1 MEAVVRAKSRSSS
14 LISLGA
20 ARLALEQATD
30 VAAVATLVD
39 RLEVV
44 RVAARK
50 ARLSLD
56 AQNDWAT
63 LKLEAERKAGG
74 MLTEL
79 RRAGELRAGRPN
91 ADEGSALSGVGISQ
105 QQSSRWQR
113 LSAVPEGKFR
123 AWLEQVTESG
133 LEVTEVGLTGLA
145 ARMKNPESI
154 YVRPTAMPPGL
165 APRNVVIEGDCFQVL
180 ATLPDSCVDALVTDP
195 PAAISFMNTG
205 WDSDRGGRDAWVS
218 WLTDV
223 LRESLRVVKPG
234 GHALV
239 WSLPRTSHWTGWAL
253 EEAGWEIRDSVIHV
267 FFQGMPKSL
276 DAAKA
281 VDRLA
286 GRDHASPSTDEI
298 EWDGWGSGL
307 KPAHETWWLARKPS
321 DLSVAENLLTWGTG
335 ALNIGATRVKF
346 ASEADEHESK
356 AKNQHAA
363 FGTQPGGNAVYGDY
377 SMVAR
382 TNYNPPG
389 RWPANVVL
397 SDPVFDGEVEG
408 VVGGGT
414 SGPGVWGT
422 SNKGTNPDRSFN
434 GSPGR
439 AEYRTTASVE
449 EDGPAGKSRYFAL
462 PKASRRDRDGRW
474 PANLVLSDPVFDG
487 TIDGVPIE
495 GVVGGG
501 ASKGGSYPT
510 QRGVG
515 RSTSFGAGRPTAGGA
530 RQMGDEGGKSRYF
543 VLPKASRRDRDSG
556 VPGARPVQNDHVAVK
571 SVALMRHLV
580 RLVARRGSLILDPF
594 AGSGTT
600 GVAAALEG
608 IDYLLIEREPEYVA
622 IARAR
627 LGLDKVGE

>member
-1 MEAVVRAKSRSSS
+1 MESIIRAPIPSSS
-14 LISLGA
+14 LISLA
-20 ARLALEQATD
+20 DARRALAQATD

-44 RVAARK
+44 RLAARK
-50 ARLSLD
+50 ARLSLE

-79 RRAGELRAGRPN
+79 RRAGELHAGRPN
-91 ADEGSALSGVGISQ
+91 NADNVAAFLSGFGISQ
-105 QQSSRWQR
+105 HQSSRWQR
-113 LSAVPEGKFR
+113 LSTVPEDAFR
-123 AWLEQVTESG
+123 AWLEQMTEAGS
-133 LEVTEVGLTGLA
+133 EVTEVGLTGVA
-145 ARMKNPESI
+145 ARLKFPEQP
-154 YVRPTAMPPGL
+154 YVRPTAMPPGV
-165 APRNVVIEGDCFQVL
+165 APRNVVIEGDCLQVL

-195 PAAISFMNTG
+195 PAAVSFMNSD
-205 WDSDRGGRDAWVS
+205 WDSDRGGRDAWVA
-218 WLTDV
+218 WMTDV

-234 GHALV
+234 GYALV

-253 EEAGWEIRDSVIHV
+253 EEAGWAVQDSVIHV

-276 DAAKA
+276 DAGKA
-281 VDRLA
+281 LDRLA
-286 GRDHASPSTDEI
+286 GAERPVVGKAPWSQPAISGHHGGLGHPGVRLAPEGRFTPDVTSPATDDAQ

-307 KPAHETWWLARKPS
+307 KPAHEDWWLARKPT

-335 ALNIGATRVKF
+335 ALNIKATRVYGERGEGVWGSSNEDS
-346 ASEADEHESK
+346 ASRFNASPQRRAHRTEATETVD
-356 AKNQHAA
+356 
-363 FGTQPGGNAVYGDY
+363 GLV
-377 SMVAR
+377 
-382 TNYNPPG
+382 G

-397 SDPVFDGEVEG
+397 SD
-408 VVGGGT
+408 
-414 SGPGVWGT
+414 S
-422 SNKGTNPDRSFN
+422 
-434 GSPGR
+434 
-439 AEYRTTASVE
+439 
-449 EDGPAGKSRYFAL
+449 
-462 PKASRRDRDGRW
+462 
-474 PANLVLSDPVFDG
+474 VFDG

-501 ASKGGSYPT
+501 ASKGGAYPK

-515 RSTSFGAGRPTAGGA
+515 RSTSFGPGRPTEGGP

-571 SVALMRHLV
+571 SLVLMRHLV
-580 RLVARRGSLILDPF
+580 RLVARMGSLVLDPF
-594 AGSGTT
+594 AGSGST

-608 IDYLLIEREPEYVA
+608 MDYLLVEREREYVA

-627 LGLDKVGE
+627 LGLDENGQ